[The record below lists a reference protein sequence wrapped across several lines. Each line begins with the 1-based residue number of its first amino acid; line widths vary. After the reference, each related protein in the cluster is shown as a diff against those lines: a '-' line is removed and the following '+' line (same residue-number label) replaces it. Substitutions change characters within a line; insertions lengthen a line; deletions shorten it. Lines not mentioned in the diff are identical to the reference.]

1 MKEIYY
7 QDCAEKMQQDLQ
19 ECINNSFEFSDITI
33 LCRGNND
40 IFNFS
45 KLLGNLKV
53 NYKGEE
59 TYIKTISEKGLTLE
73 LSGTLRALIQFLYW
87 ETFPKNRRF
96 LVKMMYELEK
106 SGRITM
112 QDFSVEMKE
121 ILDIENKKDIETFIK
136 EKYGVALKQED
147 FPHLNLYNF
156 IEYYIHEF
164 SVKDKETDF
173 LLNFWNCFTI
183 TPKMRVQL

>member
-1 MKEIYY
+1 MK
-7 QDCAEKMQQDLQ
+7 
-19 ECINNSFEFSDITI
+19 
-33 LCRGNND
+33 
-40 IFNFS
+40 
-45 KLLGNLKV
+45 
-53 NYKGEE
+53 
-59 TYIKTISEKGLTLE
+59 

-112 QDFSVEMKE
+112 QDFSLEMKE
-121 ILDIENKKDIETFIK
+121 ILDIENKRDIQNFIK

-173 LLNFWNCFTI
+173 LLNFLELLYNYTQNARCNFERFSQFLGRRRQ
-183 TPKMRVQL
+183 KHEHSGFRKY

>member
-1 MKEIYY
+1 
-7 QDCAEKMQQDLQ
+7 
-19 ECINNSFEFSDITI
+19 
-33 LCRGNND
+33 
-40 IFNFS
+40 
-45 KLLGNLKV
+45 
-53 NYKGEE
+53 
-59 TYIKTISEKGLTLE
+59 
-73 LSGTLRALIQFLYW
+73 
-87 ETFPKNRRF
+87 
-96 LVKMMYELEK
+96 MYELKK

-112 QDFSVEMKE
+112 QDFSVEMKQ
-121 ILDIENKKDIETFIK
+121 ILDIENKKDIENFIK

-183 TPKMRVQL
+183 TPKMQVQL